1 MSRLAAIT
9 VFALFLAVPLW
20 AQHGGGHGGGH
31 AGFSGGH
38 AGGFSGGHVS
48 GHSGFS
54 GGHAGLSAGHAGH
67 LSAGMHSAPRGFTH
81 SSGLAS
87 SRGSFNRDRFA
98 RGHNRFH
105 DRDRF
110 RNFGFRNCNGFGCR
124 GGFGYPWWGAGF
136 YDPWWLSDSGSSY
149 DEDYER
155 DREIANDMN
164 DQSLAEQRMLRQEDA
179 DGDQD
184 SYSRRS
190 DRQRS
195 PSPASSDDQQ
205 GPAVAPTVLVYRD
218 QHKREIQNYAIV
230 GNTLWNFA
238 PPHTEKIP
246 LADLDLTA
254 TAKANDDRG
263 IAFKVPAPG
272 EAQ

>member
-1 MSRLAAIT
+1 
-9 VFALFLAVPLW
+9 
-20 AQHGGGHGGGH
+20 
-31 AGFSGGH
+31 
-38 AGGFSGGHVS
+38 
-48 GHSGFS
+48 
-54 GGHAGLSAGHAGH
+54 
-67 LSAGMHSAPRGFTH
+67 
-81 SSGLAS
+81 
-87 SRGSFNRDRFA
+87 
-98 RGHNRFH
+98 
-105 DRDRF
+105 
-110 RNFGFRNCNGFGCR
+110 
-124 GGFGYPWWGAGF
+124 
-136 YDPWWLSDSGSSY
+136 
-149 DEDYER
+149 
-155 DREIANDMN
+155 
-164 DQSLAEQRMLRQEDA
+164 MLRQEDA

-205 GPAVAPTVLVYRD
+205 GTAVAPTVLVYRD